1 VLVGV
6 VACGGVII
14 CHAVVDGVGAI
25 CGEKLVFVGARGE
38 EIDTNKDNED
48 PGKEAYCLHVSEN
61 G

>member
-1 VLVGV
+1 M
-6 VACGGVII
+6 ACGGVII

-48 PGKEAYCLHVSEN
+48 PACEAGCKPSSRL
-61 G
+61 